1 MLITKSIEIDLGHRV
16 PNHKSKCRNP
26 HGHRY
31 TIEVGVD
38 DKVIS
43 NPGESDDGMVIDFSD
58 LKDIMM
64 AKIDKN
70 FDHAFVICKDD
81 IYGNFFEQMYKDGLK
96 IVTIDVIPTAENL
109 AKIWFEML
117 EQPLKVNSIK
127 LHHVK
132 VRETPSSTAT
142 YSV

>member
-1 MLITKSIEIDLGHRV
+1 MLITKKIHIHMGHRV
-16 PNHKSKCRNP
+16 PNHKSQCRNP
-26 HGHRY
+26 HGHTY
-31 TIEVGVD
+31 FIEVGVD

-70 FDHAFVICKDD
+70 FDHAFVVYKGDK
-81 IYGNFFEQMYKDGLK
+81 YMNFFDEMYKDGLK
-96 IVTIDVIPTAENL
+96 IVTVDVIPTAENL

-117 EQPLKVNSIK
+117 EQPLKVNGIK

-132 VRETPSSTAT
+132 VWETPSSTAT
-142 YSV
+142 YSI